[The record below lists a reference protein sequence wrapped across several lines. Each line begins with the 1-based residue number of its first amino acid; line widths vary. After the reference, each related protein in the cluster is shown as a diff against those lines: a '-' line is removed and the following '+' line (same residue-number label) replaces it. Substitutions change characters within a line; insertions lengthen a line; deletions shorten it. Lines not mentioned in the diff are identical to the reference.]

1 MKKKRKYRDH
11 DEPTNEGFIGKLF
24 STTAERLPAH
34 VTEEQDWYMDTPDV
48 RLARVFTIVLILHVV
63 AVGGILAFKMID
75 KASAPGPGLEV
86 AAIDVNAPAGSLPA
100 PAITPENDRQTP
112 VTPAAP
118 DPLIMQDPTRAGL
131 EQYLVSRG
139 DSLQSIANDLKVD
152 VRELQRLNSIHVG
165 NQLYPGQWIAI
176 PKRGAVAPRRSPS
189 PTPSPAPVELAAQ
202 PAPAPAPGPTTVS
215 MRSSTYVVQP
225 GDTPYGIAR
234 RFGMTSDQLM
244 AANGIAKAEN
254 MPIGKTLKIPAR

>member
-1 MKKKRKYRDH
+1 MKTKRKYRDH

-100 PAITPENDRQTP
+100 PAVDRDVP

-176 PKRGAVAPRRSPS
+176 PKRGTIAPRRSPT
-189 PTPSPAPVELAAQ
+189 PTPTPAPAEIAAQ
-202 PAPAPAPGPTTVS
+202 PAPAPTTVS
-215 MRSSTYVVQP
+215 LRSSTYVVQP

-234 RFGMTSDQLM
+234 RFGMTPDQLM
-244 AANGIAKAEN
+244 AANGIADPSSMQVGRKLN
-254 MPIGKTLKIPAR
+254 IPAR

>member
-1 MKKKRKYRDH
+1 MKKKKRYRDH

-24 STTAERLPAH
+24 SSTAERLPAH

-48 RLARVFTIVLILHVV
+48 RLARVFTIVLVLHVV

-75 KASAPGPGLEV
+75 KASAPGPGLQV
-86 AAIDVNAPAGSLPA
+86 AAVDIHAPAGSLPA
-100 PAITPENDRQTP
+100 PAITAENDRNTP

-118 DPLIMQDPTRAGL
+118 DPLIMQDPTRAGI

-139 DSLQSIANDLKVD
+139 DSLQSIATDLKVD
-152 VRELQRLNSIHVG
+152 VRDLQRLNSIHVG

-176 PKRGAVAPRRSPS
+176 PKRGEVTPRRSPS
-189 PTPSPAPVELAAQ
+189 PTAIAAVERPAS
-202 PAPAPAPGPTTVS
+202 APAPTTVL

-225 GDTPYGIAR
+225 GDTPYAIAR
-234 RFGMTSDQLM
+234 RFGMSSSDLM
-244 AANGIAKAEN
+244 AANGINKAEN
-254 MPIGKTLKIPAR
+254 MPVGKTLKIPER